1 MCRKR
6 GDTLDPQRQHA
17 RLLGL
22 WAGAIKAARRR
33 GHREGARPDE
43 AWLALAAQW
52 TGHDYTF
59 QFLPGALVQ
68 VVLWDPGPLVL
79 MPAESVGRRRG
90 DWRWPVVGIGPERPA
105 MVLGGGNAVLGRV
118 LAGRLGRSAWMALAQ
133 LGGTLVAGDR
143 LMVTGADEALTVL
156 AALAAGALGDRPRGE
171 WREASARWRHRPR
184 SGEPPPALVDPH
196 GPPGPPGL
204 DGPVGGPVDVQ
215 G

>member
-1 MCRKR
+1 M
-6 GDTLDPQRQHA
+6 DPQRQHA

-59 QFLPGALVQ
+59 QFLPGAPVQ

-79 MPAESVGRRRG
+79 MPAESVVMRRG
-90 DWRWPVVGIGPERPA
+90 DWRWPVVGVGPERPA
-105 MVLGGGNAVLGRV
+105 MALGGGDAVLGRV

-133 LGGTLVAGDR
+133 QGGTLVLGER
-143 LMVTGADEALTVL
+143 VVVPGADEALTVL
-156 AALAAGALGDRPRGE
+156 AALAAGALDDLPRGS
-171 WREASARWRHRPR
+171 WREASARWRHRPQAR
-184 SGEPPPALVDPH
+184 EAPPSLAEPHRLSA
-196 GPPGPPGL
+196 PPGP
-204 DGPVGGPVDVQ
+204 DGPVDVQ